1 MKQAKKQQVLLLED
15 VDALG
20 KKGEI
25 ANARPGYVRNFLFPQ
40 RLAMMVTEN
49 ALRKQQRLREERVKQ
64 AAVDRKEA
72 DALAARIETV
82 VLEKRVK
89 VDPEGHM
96 YGSVS
101 AHDIEQLFQEQGF
114 AVERKY
120 IQLTRP
126 LKTTGDHKIPLK
138 LKEGVMASCILK
150 ILPEG
155 VALTGMEDVVA
166 PLPSAETEEGD
177 SVK

>member
-126 LKTTGDHKIPLK
+126 LNDRRSQDP
-138 LKEGVMASCILK
+138 
-150 ILPEG
+150 PEIERRRNG
-155 VALTGMEDVVA
+155 FVHPENSPGRCRVNRNGRRRSS
-166 PLPSAETEEGD
+166 PSF
-177 SVK
+177 S